1 MDVDQEENEKKNN
14 LICSRQKGKRRS
26 DAEQRRVCVDG
37 RREEIRLK
45 ELNQQSEQ

>member
-1 MDVDQEENEKKNN
+1 MLIKKKMKKKNN

-26 DAEQRRVCVDG
+26 DAEKRRVCVDG

-45 ELNQQSEQ
+45 ELHQQSEQ